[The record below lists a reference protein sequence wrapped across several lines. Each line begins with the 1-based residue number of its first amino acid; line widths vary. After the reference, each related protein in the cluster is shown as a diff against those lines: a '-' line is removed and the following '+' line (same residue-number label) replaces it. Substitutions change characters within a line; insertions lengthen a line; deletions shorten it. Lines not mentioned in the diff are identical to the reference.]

1 MSGTLFGRDDELAWL
16 RDVADPRALA
26 PPRLVVVEG
35 EAGIGKTSLV
45 RALAG
50 GTSTRVRWAQGAEDG
65 APPFWVWRQLVPE
78 VRADQAGDRFAL
90 FGALR
95 DIVVADQGCLLV
107 VDDVQWADEPS
118 LLALR
123 LLLRD
128 PACRGVVCCA
138 TRRTGEAGAGWDQVG
153 PDLLS
158 GADVDRRVLR
168 GLDEPSVADLLRA
181 AVGRDLAAA
190 EIRQA
195 ARASSGNP
203 LFLRELARLLAAG
216 TEPAT
221 GSLAEIVMA
230 RVRRLDPPA
239 QRLLRAASLLAEEF
253 ELTVVARLLELPTA
267 GCLPAA
273 SQALSAGLLVDAGG
287 GRFRF
292 THGLVRTV
300 LAAETP
306 LQQAVVLHIR
316 AAEALEDLHR
326 GGLAQVSAEI
336 ARHWAAVAVTGERR
350 PAVEWARRAAA
361 DAARA
366 LAYEEASRLYASAL
380 THGGATLAAAEQADL
395 LLAQG
400 GVEVAAGRFA
410 AAFTVCR
417 QAVELA
423 EEAGR
428 IDLVAT
434 AALTLDAVGDGT
446 WDRTVQIW
454 CLRALDAPGEN
465 EARLLARLAETRYY
479 SGDVAGADAPA
490 ARALELAEAGADPD
504 ALVAALRARQLTY
517 SGPEHS
523 DRRAELARRMT
534 VLGEQERRPAVEMWG
549 RLWAIDVLWEHGE
562 LGGIETEVN
571 RLRWC
576 VEQQRSPL
584 AGWHLLVCRAALA
597 QARGELAQA
606 TALGDEAFALVAGTG
621 HPAAF
626 GARMALLGAIG
637 HHAGHAADAFGP
649 PVDRAVDADS
659 SARPCSPGWAPRPR
673 WPRAAGSTRPPTTT
687 ASPGRRRAG
696 TSRRT
701 SGCPRWPSARRWR
714 SSSACGRTSPGS
726 APRWRTSGPATSW
739 AAGARPA
746 TAARSRSC
754 WAGAPPR
761 STTSTPPRTCSAPP
775 SRPANASA
783 LPGSGWR
790 PRASSRRCGCGSAGR
805 TRPVPC

>member
-35 EAGIGKTSLV
+35 EAGIGKTTLV

-95 DIVVADQGCLLV
+95 DVVVADQGCLLV
-107 VDDVQWADEPS
+107 IDDVQWADEPS

-253 ELTVVARLLELPTA
+253 ELTVAARLLELPTA

-316 AAEALEDLHR
+316 AAQALEDLHR
-326 GGLAQVSAEI
+326 DGLSQVSAEI
-336 ARHWAAVAVTGERR
+336 ARHWAAASSQASAGPRSSGRGAPPSTPHG
-350 PAVEWARRAAA
+350 
-361 DAARA
+361 A
-366 LAYEEASRLYASAL
+366 LAYEDASRLYASAL
-380 THGGATLAAAEQADL
+380 THGGTALAAAEQADL

-410 AAFTVCR
+410 DAFTLCR

-423 EEAGR
+423 EEP
-428 IDLVAT
+428 VAS
-434 AALTLDAVGDGT
+434 
-446 WDRTVQIW
+446 I
-454 CLRALDAPGEN
+454 
-465 EARLLARLAETRYY
+465 
-479 SGDVAGADAPA
+479 
-490 ARALELAEAGADPD
+490 
-504 ALVAALRARQLTY
+504 
-517 SGPEHS
+517 
-523 DRRAELARRMT
+523 
-534 VLGEQERRPAVEMWG
+534 
-549 RLWAIDVLWEHGE
+549 
-562 LGGIETEVN
+562 
-571 RLRWC
+571 
-576 VEQQRSPL
+576 
-584 AGWHLLVCRAALA
+584 
-597 QARGELAQA
+597 
-606 TALGDEAFALVAGTG
+606 
-621 HPAAF
+621 
-626 GARMALLGAIG
+626 
-637 HHAGHAADAFGP
+637 
-649 PVDRAVDADS
+649 
-659 SARPCSPGWAPRPR
+659 
-673 WPRAAGSTRPPTTT
+673 
-687 ASPGRRRAG
+687 
-696 TSRRT
+696 
-701 SGCPRWPSARRWR
+701 
-714 SSSACGRTSPGS
+714 
-726 APRWRTSGPATSW
+726 
-739 AAGARPA
+739 
-746 TAARSRSC
+746 
-754 WAGAPPR
+754 
-761 STTSTPPRTCSAPP
+761 
-775 SRPANASA
+775 
-783 LPGSGWR
+783 
-790 PRASSRRCGCGSAGR
+790 SSRRPR
-805 TRPVPC
+805 